1 VHQLKRFCNQL
12 HVEDRDTRDI
22 AAGLGEAR
30 DEANFDRIGTDKK
43 NDRNRLGRRLGSQR
57 SWGAGADNNDGYL
70 SANKIRSQCRQPIV
84 VTLCPQV
91 LDRYVAALD
100 NPVLSKPL

>member
-1 VHQLKRFCNQL
+1 MAVS
-12 HVEDRDTRDI
+12 DRLD
-22 AAGLGEAR
+22 AG
-30 DEANFDRIGTDKK
+30 
-43 NDRNRLGRRLGSQR
+43 RLGSQR

-70 SANKIRSQCRQPIV
+70 STNKIRSQCRQPIV

-100 NPVLSKPL
+100 KSCAFQTFVKCSDILAHCLKRCAAQKSDHGHCGLLCAAG